1 MLELVIF
8 HILILVDDTSPVS
21 YGDSL
26 SGWWVL
32 FNSLNPFGYK
42 NIPQLAEIQSRL
54 AYVSSVKQ
62 LEDVQN
68 LDGCFYVQPEVQ
80 KFGTLEFDKF
90 RDIFQ
95 AGYETGKSLVESWR
109 NNGSLTTLFNLVE
122 ETPTVSGFSLRRR
135 ASI

>member
-1 MLELVIF
+1 M
-8 HILILVDDTSPVS
+8 DDTSPVS

-32 FNSLNPFGYK
+32 FNSINPFGFK

-62 LEDVQN
+62 LEDVKN
-68 LDGCFYVQPEVQ
+68 LEGCYYVKPEVKQ
-80 KFGTLEFDKF
+80 YGTLEFDKF
-90 RDIFQ
+90 HDIFQ
-95 AGYETGKSLVESWR
+95 AGYETGKSLVESWKAD
-109 NNGSLTTLFNLVE
+109 GHLATLFNLVE
-122 ETPTVSGFSLRRR
+122 DAPTVPGFSLRRR